1 MVFGLR
7 LPLVLFLL
15 ILCAQPAG
23 AGDADVVAVDSYADS
38 LLASAE
44 RQKLHEERYWH
55 ILLHYKRGL
64 FGLRSLVDDPAFF
77 ADPRGKHDPQAELC
91 ATIRSFFE
99 PAIPE
104 ADTTRKHPVCRFAA
118 RYEWLRTKL
127 AIDETRLPVPRC
139 DRFENFLEQI
149 RPESAT
155 LIFPTSHINSP
166 ASMYG
171 HTLLTIET
179 ASKSKLLA
187 YAVNY
192 SALTTGST
200 IAPIYIAKGLL
211 GGYPGYFSILPYYA
225 KLQEYSD
232 VADRDIWEYP
242 LNLDSEEIRRLV
254 LHVYE
259 LEEIHSN
266 YFFFSENCSY
276 GLLFLLEAA
285 RPSVRLT
292 DRFHGWVIPL
302 ATIRAVR
309 ESGMIEEAVYRP
321 SKSTKVS
328 FLSASLPAERREEAW
343 EIARGKREATS
354 VLEREIP
361 REEKI
366 RVCDL
371 ASEYLQ
377 YLHTR
382 GDLEKNLYVPRFLK
396 TLEARSRLGESE
408 EWRYEIPVP
417 VRPDDGHRSNR
428 LAIAA
433 GALEEEPFQELRLR
447 PAYHGL
453 LDDEAGYKRGSQIIF
468 GDVALRYYSRERRL
482 RLEAI
487 DLIDIVSIAPRSRFL
502 RPMSWKVNTGFYRRA
517 LERRGDHLVYG
528 LSPGAG
534 RAYDLPVVGLW
545 YVMLES
551 DLRVGGALDRGFS
564 LGAGASTGVL
574 KNVASWWKAQL
585 AARYANYPLGEEVRF
600 VQASFGQNFRLGA
613 NTSLSIHVDG
623 CLERDV
629 FTQEARVGANAFF

>member
-1 MVFGLR
+1 M
-7 LPLVLFLL
+7 
-15 ILCAQPAG
+15 
-23 AGDADVVAVDSYADS
+23 
-38 LLASAE
+38 
-44 RQKLHEERYWH
+44 
-55 ILLHYKRGL
+55 
-64 FGLRSLVDDPAFF
+64 
-77 ADPRGKHDPQAELC
+77 
-91 ATIRSFFE
+91 
-99 PAIPE
+99 
-104 ADTTRKHPVCRFAA
+104 
-118 RYEWLRTKL
+118 
-127 AIDETRLPVPRC
+127 PRC

-242 LNLDSEEIRRLV
+242 LNLDTEEIRRLV

-259 LEEIHSN
+259 LEEIHAN

-302 ATIRAVR
+302 STIRAVR
-309 ESGMIEEAVYRP
+309 ESGLIDEAVYRP

-328 FLSASLPAERREEAW
+328 FLSASLPAERREDAW
-343 EIARGKREATS
+343 EIAQGKREAAS
-354 VLEREIP
+354 VLEGEFP

-382 GDLEKNLYVPRFLK
+382 GDLEKSLYVPRFLK
-396 TLEARSRLGESE
+396 TLETRSRLGESE
-408 EWRYEIPVP
+408 EWRYEIPAP
-417 VRPDDGHRSNR
+417 VRPDDGHRPNR
-428 LAIAA
+428 LAITA
-433 GALEEEPFQELRLR
+433 GAVEEEPFQELRLR

-453 LDDEAGYKRGSQIIF
+453 LDDDAGYKRGSQIIF
-468 GDVALRYYSRERRL
+468 GDVSLRYYSRERRL

-502 RPMSWKVNTGFYRRA
+502 RPMSWRVSTGFYRRT
-517 LERRGDHLVYG
+517 LERRRDHLIYG
-528 LSPGAG
+528 LSPGVG
-534 RAYDLPVVGLW
+534 RAYHLPLVGVW

-574 KNVASWWKAQL
+574 TNVTSWWKGQL
-585 AARYANYPLGEEVRF
+585 AARYANYPLGEEVRY
-600 VQASFGQNFRLGA
+600 VHASVAQNFRLGV
-613 NTSLSIHVDG
+613 NTSLSIHFDG
-623 CLERDV
+623 CIERDL
-629 FTQEARVGANAFF
+629 FTQEARVSANVYF